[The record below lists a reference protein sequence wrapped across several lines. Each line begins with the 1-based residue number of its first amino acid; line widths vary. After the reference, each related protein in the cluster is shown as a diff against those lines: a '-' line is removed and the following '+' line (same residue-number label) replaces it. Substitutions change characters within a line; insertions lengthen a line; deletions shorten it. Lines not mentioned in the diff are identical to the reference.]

1 MYSIKNVVERLGNAE
16 HEYGA
21 VRFLMSSICDLLNA
35 NHSGYMRVGIIVLK
49 TEIFELETK

>member
-35 NHSGYMRVGIIVLK
+35 NHSGNMRVGIITFQL
-49 TEIFELETK
+49 EIFELETK